1 MYIKRFISKNAQIM
15 LGLFLIYPKPIGNS
29 ENPYHLNRDVYL
41 YIIFS
46 VFLIKSVPFF
56 NCKDRNQHKLR
67 FEEQNLSE
75 VQNSWRNA
83 TNPSCD
89 NFLEG
94 NFKRYLPVYRLVLI
108 DSLQLCIYGEAKKWD
123 RFQLYLE
130 ATYPIS
136 FITFSRQA
144 TLKSVYITLKNDQN

>member
-1 MYIKRFISKNAQIM
+1 MHIKRIISKNAQIM

-83 TNPSCD
+83 TNPSIVWIIFRE
-89 NFLEG
+89 NFFEI
-94 NFKRYLPVYRLVLI
+94 FTC
-108 DSLQLCIYGEAKKWD
+108 LQAC
-123 RFQLYLE
+123 
-130 ATYPIS
+130 S
-136 FITFSRQA
+136 
-144 TLKSVYITLKNDQN
+144 N